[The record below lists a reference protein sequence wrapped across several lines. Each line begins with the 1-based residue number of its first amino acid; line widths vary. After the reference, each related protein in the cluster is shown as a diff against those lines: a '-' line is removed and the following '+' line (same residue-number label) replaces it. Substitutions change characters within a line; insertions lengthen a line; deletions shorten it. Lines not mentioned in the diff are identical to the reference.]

1 VPVAGWDGLRRAVR
15 PGLDGL
21 LVQAA
26 YHRATLLPSV
36 WHSLPRPEDFL
47 DALWRKAGLRPGQWP
62 AGLAVHRYEV
72 EEFAGPARDH
82 LPPAVA

>member
-1 VPVAGWDGLRRAVR
+1 
-15 PGLDGL
+15 
-21 LVQAA
+21 
-26 YHRATLLPSV
+26 V